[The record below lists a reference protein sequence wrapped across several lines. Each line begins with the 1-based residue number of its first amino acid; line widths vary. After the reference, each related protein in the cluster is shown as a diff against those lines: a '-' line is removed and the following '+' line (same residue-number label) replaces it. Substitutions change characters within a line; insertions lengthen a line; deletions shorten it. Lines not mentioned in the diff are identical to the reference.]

1 MRIAVVDGQ
10 GGGIGRAVVE
20 KIRKELQAEVE
31 IVALGT
37 NATATSVMLKAGADE
52 GATGE
57 NAILVNVK
65 RVDIIAGVL
74 GIISANSMLGEL
86 SPQMAL
92 AIADSPAL
100 KLLLPL
106 NRCNIEVVG
115 SDKNTPLPALIA
127 ELVES
132 IRSKLEQS
140 PR

>member
-1 MRIAVVDGQ
+1 MTIAVVDGQ
-10 GGGIGRAVVE
+10 GGGIGRAIVE
-20 KIRKELQAEVE
+20 KIRKELSSKVE
-31 IVALGT
+31 IIVLGT

-65 RVDIIAGVL
+65 KVDIIVGVL

-92 AIADSPAL
+92 AIADSPAM

-106 NRCNIEVVG
+106 NRCNIEIVG

-132 IRSKLEQS
+132 LKANLK
-140 PR
+140 

>member
-10 GGGIGRAVVE
+10 GGGIGRTIVE
-20 KIRKELQAEVE
+20 KIRKELSAKVE
-31 IVALGT
+31 IIALGT

-65 RVDIIAGVL
+65 NVDIIVGVL
-74 GIISANSMLGEL
+74 AIISANSMLGEL

-92 AIADSPAL
+92 AIADSPAM

-115 SDKNTPLPALIA
+115 SDKNTPLPVLIA
-127 ELVES
+127 ELVEA
-132 IRSKLEQS
+132 IRAKLE
-140 PR
+140 

>member
-1 MRIAVVDGQ
+1 MVIAVVDGQ
-10 GGGIGRAVVE
+10 GGGIGRTIVE
-20 KIRKELQAEVE
+20 KIRKELSQEVE

-65 RVDIIAGVL
+65 KVDIIVGVL

-92 AIADSPAL
+92 AIADSPAM

-115 SDKNTPLPALIA
+115 SDKNTPLPVLIA
-127 ELVES
+127 ELVDS
-132 IRSKLEQS
+132 IKAKLK
-140 PR
+140 

>member
-10 GGGIGRAVVE
+10 GGGIGRAIVE
-20 KIRKELQAEVE
+20 KIRKELPSEVE

-65 RVDIIAGVL
+65 KVDIIAGVL

-92 AIADSPAL
+92 AIADSPAM

-115 SDKNTPLPALIA
+115 SDKNTPLPALIT

-132 IRSKLEQS
+132 IKAKLK
-140 PR
+140 